1 MKLGHYFRK
10 EHELKDTNY
19 KMVVELSYS
28 KLHRLGGNKDWFCRI
43 WVGYHHQYFY
53 SDNKYNAYRQA
64 YNKVKY
70 LIKQ

>member
-1 MKLGHYFRK
+1 MTLSK
-10 EHELKDTNY
+10 EFVKVHELKDSNHR
-19 KMVVELSYS
+19 MIVELNYS
-28 KLHRLGGNKDWFCRI
+28 IFHKLVGNKYWFCRI

-53 SDNKYNAYRQA
+53 SDNKFNAYRQA